1 LSANSELTLEIL
13 TPEGLLLEA
22 DQLTEVIVPL
32 ADGGTIG
39 IRPKHA
45 PLIAETV
52 DGPVRYLKIGSDEEI
67 ALLAGVLQIRK
78 DTVSIM
84 TAGSLEEESPPVSQD
99 QTLTYNRLVQT
110 LVASLENEN
119 TEEEVV

>member
-1 LSANSELTLEIL
+1 MSAGPELTLQIL

-22 DQLTEVIVPL
+22 DQLWEVIVPL

-52 DGPVRYLKIGSDEEI
+52 DGSVRFLSANADEEI
-67 ALLAGVLQIRK
+67 SLLAGVLQIRNN
-78 DTVSIM
+78 TVTVL
-84 TAGSLEEESPPVSQD
+84 TAGSAEGASGPENQD

-110 LVASLENEN
+110 LAASLENKQPV
-119 TEEEVV
+119 EEEG

>member
-1 LSANSELTLEIL
+1 MSAGPELTLQIL

-22 DQLTEVIVPL
+22 DQLWEVIVPL

-52 DGPVRYLKIGSDEEI
+52 DGSVRFLSANADEEI
-67 ALLAGVLQIRK
+67 SLLAGVLQIRNN
-78 DTVSIM
+78 TVTVL
-84 TAGSLEEESPPVSQD
+84 TAGSAEGASGLENQD

-110 LVASLENEN
+110 LAASLENEQPV
-119 TEEEVV
+119 EEEG